1 MKLKR
6 APLRHDIPRGQ
17 GRRDQ
22 GRHSARRHRAL
33 SRRPVEDFTLEEV
46 AERAGV
52 AVRTILRAYPS
63 KDELVYAAL
72 ADMAAGGVFL
82 NPSPPGDVKAAVTAF
97 FDIYE
102 GVGDL
107 VMQWLNDERR
117 HPGLKPT
124 LDQGRDNHRDGVK
137 TVFAPQLE
145 RLHGAARK
153 ELLTILII
161 LTDVYVWKLL
171 RRDMALSRAA
181 AEATVRKMIPVCS
194 KRRRPMARILWLNW
208 SGGGN
213 LPPSLGIARVL
224 TERGH
229 ELAFAGRPEMVPRV
243 RPRASAPSRS
253 RKPTRKSTVTRK
265 GCRSP
270 APPAISLRPRSRKKS
285 RASSP
290 PRRPTSSSSTR
301 CSRPRSAHAGEF
313 GRPSAVLVHTF
324 VFRQLDMWRK
334 VIGNFDSMR
343 QQAGFPGLP
352 PLDALWQPRER
363 IISTSLAA
371 FDAAPLAGWEM
382 VRHAG
387 PVLEDEKFAVPR
399 PLPWP
404 SVDPTPLVMV
414 SFSTMFEQRNAD
426 KMQRTLDAL
435 ADFQVHVVATTAG
448 IVAPSELAVPNN
460 AVVLDYAAHDPI
472 MKRAAL
478 VVTHGGHGTAMRALR
493 HGVPMILIPGLAGD
507 QPSWPRRCRNSAPA
521 WRSWRCRRRSDP
533 RGSATDLVDA
543 VIQAKRPRT
552 REGARRRRWRGQC
565 RRRGRELARR
575 GAIARRH

>member
-1 MKLKR
+1 
-6 APLRHDIPRGQ
+6 
-17 GRRDQ
+17 
-22 GRHSARRHRAL
+22 
-33 SRRPVEDFTLEEV
+33 
-46 AERAGV
+46 
-52 AVRTILRAYPS
+52 
-63 KDELVYAAL
+63 
-72 ADMAAGGVFL
+72 
-82 NPSPPGDVKAAVTAF
+82 
-97 FDIYE
+97 
-102 GVGDL
+102 
-107 VMQWLNDERR
+107 
-117 HPGLKPT
+117 
-124 LDQGRDNHRDGVK
+124 
-137 TVFAPQLE
+137 
-145 RLHGAARK
+145 
-153 ELLTILII
+153 
-161 LTDVYVWKLL
+161 
-171 RRDMALSRAA
+171 
-181 AEATVRKMIPVCS
+181 
-194 KRRRPMARILWLNW
+194 MARILWLNW

-243 RPRASAPSRS
+243 KTAGFRAIEITQAYAQVDRYPQGLPLTRPACYLTSPEVEEEVQSIVAAEAPDLILIDAMF
-253 RKPTRKSTVTRK
+253 
-265 GCRSP
+265 P
-270 APPAISLRPRSRKKS
+270 AAL
-285 RASSP
+285 
-290 PRRPTSSSSTR
+290 
-301 CSRPRSAHAGEF
+301 AHAGEF

-334 VIGNFDSMR
+334 VISNFDGMR

-435 ADFQVHVVATTAG
+435 ADFQIHVVATTAG

-507 QPSWPRRCRNSAPA
+507 QQFVAAAMQEFGAGVALPGDAGVETIRAAAQQILSTPSFKQSARERA
-521 WRSWRCRRRSDP
+521 KALAGVDGAANAADEVDSLLGAAQS
-533 RGSATDLVDA
+533 RGDTD
-543 VIQAKRPRT
+543 
-552 REGARRRRWRGQC
+552 ARRQC
-565 RRRGRELARR
+565 VA
-575 GAIARRH
+575 